1 MMKSKLFA
9 AILLIA
15 FCGQSIAQVASCPG
29 YRTQTQGGW
38 SSTPNGSNPGTYLN
52 NNFAAAFPTGLEIGC
67 TNKLRLTSASA
78 VRAFL
83 PQTSTPVA
91 LPAGTKTNPTKSNYK
106 NVFAG
111 QLVTL
116 ALNLRFDEYDANF
129 GSSAGRL
136 RDLFI
141 AQGPFMGWT
150 VGQLFD
156 QANRKI
162 GGCSAPA
169 FSFSD
174 YNNAV
179 DMVNRNYDNGAVTGN
194 YLACELK
201 ISGIKGDV
209 SCFGGSNGSIDLTI
223 VDGVPPY
230 AILWSNG
237 ATTEDLSGLS
247 AGVYSVVVTDAI
259 GQSKS
264 LSFEITQPTQLVVT
278 GSSTPTSDCA
288 SGICDGTASIE
299 VSGGVAPYAINWSN
313 GEVGGLML
321 DGLCATDEFSVN
333 IVDGNGCTAMWDFLG
348 IECQD
353 NGCDTLRTYT
363 IGGWGAQPNGN
374 NPGVYLHANFA
385 GAFPNGITIG
395 CDNTLTLTTAQMV
408 TDWLPSGSTPSV
420 LPAGN
425 MVDDMSY
432 NNVLA
437 AQLVGVTLAVGFDA
451 YDADFATSEDF
462 LGDRYVNVTPFE
474 GMTVSQLLTIAN
486 QAIGGC
492 GSSYSASQ
500 LNAALTAINENY
512 DNGNMDNGDL
522 SCTPTYASAKFD
534 VAASLT
540 NIYPNPAD
548 AQASIE
554 LQLGEQ
560 TMVQV
565 DVMDMAGR
573 IIYTSSFM
581 AEKGTNNYELNTKSL
596 EEQVYLVRVT
606 AGQKTEVKS
615 FAVFH

>member
-1 MMKSKLFA
+1 MNICLVISASPPKKTSIRQNNGVLAYQRMFIHLILKIHMHKKQNAMIKTKLFA
-9 AILLIA
+9 ALLLIGL
-15 FCGQSIAQVASCPG
+15 CGQSFAQVASCPG

-129 GSSAGRL
+129 ATSSGRL

-141 AQGPFMGWT
+141 ARGPFMGWT

-162 GGCSAPA
+162 GGCSTPA

-247 AGVYSVVVTDAI
+247 AGVYSVVV
-259 GQSKS
+259 
-264 LSFEITQPTQLVVT
+264 
-278 GSSTPTSDCA
+278 
-288 SGICDGTASIE
+288 
-299 VSGGVAPYAINWSN
+299 GVAPYAINWSN
-313 GEVGGLML
+313 GAIGGLML
-321 DGLCATDEFSVN
+321 DGLCATDEFYVN
-333 IVDGNGCTAMWDFLG
+333 IVDANGCSAMWDFQG

-363 IGGWGAQPNGN
+363 IGGWGAQPNGS

-462 LGDRYVNVTPFE
+462 LGDRYVNVAPFE
-474 GMTVSQLLTIAN
+474 GMTVSQLLALAN
-486 QAIGGC
+486 QEIGGC
-492 GSSYSASQ
+492 ASSYSTSE
-500 LNAALTAINENY
+500 LNTALTAINENY

-522 SCTPTYASAKFD
+522 TCTPTYASAKFD
-534 VAASLT
+534 HTPSTT
-540 NIYPNPAD
+540 NVYPNPAD

-554 LQLGEQ
+554 LQFGEQ

-573 IIYTSSFM
+573 IIYTNSFM
-581 AEKGTNNYELNTKSL
+581 AEKGISNYELNTKSL
-596 EEQVYLVRVT
+596 EDQVYLVRIT
-606 AGQKTEVKS
+606 DGHKTEVKS
-615 FAVFH
+615 FVVFH